1 MTLKPAVLGGEIPIP
16 ARTFVGWNAFG
27 VHTNRR
33 VWGDDA
39 ALFRP
44 ERWGKTTGEMQAR
57 FRRETVRGAYIP
69 FNAHSRKCLGQGFV
83 LLQMKVFLFEL
94 VRRVEWE
101 VDPGYQ
107 RKMTPGGILAP
118 LGCRVVLTELD

>member
-1 MTLKPAVLGGEIPIP
+1 MGGEIPIP

-27 VHTNRR
+27 VHTNPR

-94 VRRVEWE
+94 VRRVEWK

-118 LGCRVVLTELD
+118 LGCRVVLTKLN